1 MGKEKQR
8 DGSKARQGKK
18 KLQKQ
23 HRAETG
29 QLTARAANLRTPRG
43 AAQKKPKKRAS
54 TRFRRESLDD
64 IQIEQVAGIPDE
76 AQILESAGD
85 LSAVDRSAFARTR
98 RLLAQHLG
106 SHAAARLWL
115 ITPSP
120 GFVTTP
126 LDAVSRGKAKVVLA
140 MVEAQLGP
148 SPTYA

>member
-8 DGSKARQGKK
+8 KARQRKSEPK
-18 KLQKQ
+18 KQ

-29 QLTARAANLRTPRG
+29 QLTARAANLRTTRR
-43 AAQKKPKKRAS
+43 AAQKKPQKKAS

-64 IQIEQVAGIPDE
+64 TEIEQVAGIPDE
-76 AQILESAGD
+76 AQILEAAGD
-85 LSAVDRSAFARTR
+85 LSAADRSALARTR

-126 LDAVSRGKAKVVLA
+126 LDAVSKGKAKAVLA
-140 MVEAQLGP
+140 IVKAQLGP

>member
-8 DGSKARQGKK
+8 DGSKAHQRKGE
-18 KLQKQ
+18 LQKQ

-43 AAQKKPKKRAS
+43 TAQKKPQKKA
-54 TRFRRESLDD
+54 RRESLADT
-64 IQIEQVAGIPDE
+64 QIEPVAGIPDE
-76 AQILESAGD
+76 AQILEAAGD
-85 LSAVDRSAFARTR
+85 LSTADRSAFARTR

-106 SHAAARLWL
+106 SPAAARLWL

-120 GFVTTP
+120 GFVSTP
-126 LDAVSRGKAKVVLA
+126 LDAVSKGKAKAVLA
-140 MVEAQLGP
+140 MVKAQLGP